1 MKHPSE
7 EQLADYVDGALDLA
21 DRAAVES
28 HLAFCQTCRSDVEAA
43 GAARTALVGMPSV
56 PAPPTD
62 LGFLPGL
69 SPQELADASTR
80 PAAASPPSEPAS
92 IPVTSPAPRV
102 RPQPTGPKGPEG
114 ATGPGGRGGSKAPG
128 GRRRS
133 LGPILVGVAAAAV
146 GLVVVIAV
154 AGNNS
159 GGRTSSATGPGASP
173 LSPIAAAPEGGQD
186 FTSQSF
192 AAFAKSLAR
201 EAKQGSALRNAKRAE
216 TIPAPTGAQA
226 DASAT
231 DRAVACVQRGTGL
244 ATGTHLYFTEPG
256 TLDGQPVY
264 VVALIDTKSG
274 HDSLLVVA
282 VTVDGCQPLQVI
294 HQAL

>member
-1 MKHPSE
+1 MNHPPD
-7 EQLADYVDGALDLA
+7 EQLADYVDGAVDLS
-21 DRAAVES
+21 DRAAIES

-43 GAARTALVGMPSV
+43 RAAQTALVGMPSV

-69 SPQELADASTR
+69 SPQELAEPEPPPAVR
-80 PAAASPPSEPAS
+80 PG
-92 IPVTSPAPRV
+92 RV

-114 ATGPGGRGGSKAPG
+114 TTGPAGRGGSKAPRS
-128 GRRRS
+128 RRPS
-133 LGPILVGVAAAAV
+133 LGPILVGVAAVAV
-146 GLVVVIAV
+146 GLVVVIAL

-159 GGRTSSATGPGASP
+159 GGRTSSASGPAASP
-173 LSPIAAAPEGGQD
+173 LTPITAGPESGQD
-186 FTSQSF
+186 FTAQSF
-192 AAFAKSLAR
+192 ASFARSLAR
-201 EAKQGSALRNAKRAE
+201 EAKQGSALRSAKGAA
-216 TIPAPTGAQA
+216 TIPASTGAES
-226 DASAT
+226 DATAT